1 VTEATSRI
9 TQAVD
14 TLNCDARPGVR
25 NRLAAVCT
33 QGGGQLGV
41 DGLGHAGRAS
51 GLPVLAEVIRRW
63 PIRPCQLVLV
73 THLLD
78 TAVPYVQALAAV
90 MELNRVVAVPY
101 SVRRSAAAL
110 LTGQP
115 VCVPS
120 SLDELAQVVVDAAC
134 RATTLGSVIV
144 QEVGGYCAPWVRQ
157 LARAGVLG
165 VVEDT
170 KQGQWAYQRQ
180 TPLPLPVFTIAD
192 SPLKALEDV
201 QVGRSIAYSVDRLL
215 RTRFYRLLA
224 ECRVTVLG
232 YGGIGTALVDHLQ
245 RHGAR
250 VSVYDPDPVRMAA
263 AVLRGARVGER
274 AELLNGA
281 EVIIGV
287 SGHRALTA
295 EDIDLLPDGA
305 VLASGSSKQVEFD
318 VPGLLARANATVT
331 VDEVTELA
339 AGDRTIYLLNEG
351 KPVNFLEQS
360 VLGRVLDLVYS
371 ELYLCTAQLACLP
384 HRPGLRRLQ
393 PDLQAKLA
401 GIWSACYGQR

>member
-1 VTEATSRI
+1 VTETASRL
-9 TQAVD
+9 TGPTDTRDDDGALPGAVTD
-14 TLNCDARPGVR
+14 FALDGPTRP
-25 NRLAAVCT
+25 
-33 QGGGQLGV
+33 LGV
-41 DGLGHAGRAS
+41 HGLGHAARVS
-51 GLPVLAEVIRRW
+51 SLPVLHEVIRRW

-78 TAVPYVQALAAV
+78 TAVPYVKALSGV
-90 MELNRVVAVPY
+90 LELRAVVAVPY
-101 SVRRSAAAL
+101 SVRRTAAAL
-110 LTGQP
+110 
-115 VCVPS
+115 VPDLPLYLPA
-120 SLDELAQVVVDAAC
+120 SLDELAQLAVEVAC
-134 RATTLGSVIV
+134 RITARGSVIV
-144 QEVGGYCAPWVRQ
+144 QEVGGYCAPAVRR

-170 KQGQWAYQRQ
+170 KQGQWAYRRQ

-192 SPLKALEDV
+192 SPLKALEDL

-232 YGGIGTALVDHLQ
+232 YGGIGTALVEHLQ
-245 RHGAR
+245 RHGAL

-263 AVLRGARVGER
+263 AVLRGARVGDR
-274 AELLNGA
+274 AELLSNA

-287 SGHRALTA
+287 SGHRAMTA
-295 EDIDLLPDGA
+295 EDIDLLPDGV

-371 ELYLCTAQLACLP
+371 ELYLCTAQLAGAP
-384 HRPGLRRLQ
+384 YRPGLRRLQ
-393 PDLQAKLA
+393 PDLQASLA
-401 GIWSACYGQR
+401 GMWSECYGQR